1 MSASL
6 YLNQTDAGAFL
17 GLSPRTLE
25 RFRVDGR
32 GPRYLKLGRRVAYA
46 REDLMSWAE
55 SRRRSSTSTRAA
67 AAQRRTSRAVRDDW
81 QPRETGTK
89 SRKAPVSAFGARVGT
104 RAGTLRRGTNEAPC
118 RCNVVT
124 QAAESAQIQARF
136 RASNEPH

>member
-1 MSASL
+1 MCASL

-55 SRRRSSTSTRAA
+55 SRRRSSTSDTGRGSATA
-67 AAQRRTSRAVRDDW
+67 DE
-81 QPRETGTK
+81 PR
-89 SRKAPVSAFGARVGT
+89 
-104 RAGTLRRGTNEAPC
+104 RAG
-118 RCNVVT
+118 
-124 QAAESAQIQARF
+124 
-136 RASNEPH
+136 